1 MTFADLTASV
11 EKIPKGLDQIEKIGK
26 TLASTYVKNRM
37 NDMVNS
43 FFKI

>member
-11 EKIPKGLDQIEKIGK
+11 EKLPKELDKIGK
-26 TLASTYVKNRM
+26 SLASNYIKNNI